1 MKGAFVMQFYSSPN
15 YSYGSSEC
23 ISTRT
28 VHRVRERQHDGC
40 LRLHLSLTTFW
51 LGLSVLLTLIPN
63 LVVQAAKHHR
73 HPISL
78 SSPAPPTNP
87 PSPKPHP
94 LLHNFTCSNL
104 AQMLQ
109 RKSNLLLSLGLRIDD
124 IMRQQAITA
133 EEKLKMEILKIYQ
146 SELKA
151 TETSLLMVLRDL
163 NQTLGSD
170 YRSLA
175 EVKRSCQMR
184 LDDMRNAAVMVEED
198 FNTILELEKEMHSLH
213 PHSNLT
219 HNAIIAEI
227 MSEVAH
233 AADSLESDLT
243 GAHVFQHSRNQEGA
257 ALETVVKLQEGGL
270 AERHNL
276 AYGYQ
281 KMLVNSREERGR
293 VETGAMAVLVDSA
306 SNQYVLARP
315 RDVTVPIE
323 DHRLIHDIINLL
335 LLSFVLGGL
344 CSLIKVPSLLGYIL
358 AGLLLGPVG
367 YDVISSVV
375 QVRHNVDWE
384 CTCTLYFDS
393 ALYTCTCTCIILYK
407 NFTGLN

>member
-1 MKGAFVMQFYSSPN
+1 M
-15 YSYGSSEC
+15 
-23 ISTRT
+23 
-28 VHRVRERQHDGC
+28 
-40 LRLHLSLTTFW
+40 
-51 LGLSVLLTLIPN
+51 
-63 LVVQAAKHHR
+63 
-73 HPISL
+73 
-78 SSPAPPTNP
+78 
-87 PSPKPHP
+87 
-94 LLHNFTCSNL
+94 
-104 AQMLQ
+104 
-109 RKSNLLLSLGLRIDD
+109 LSLGLRIDD
-124 IMRQQAITA
+124 IMTQQAVTA

-175 EVKRSCQMR
+175 EVKRSCLMR

-198 FNTILELEKEMHSLH
+198 FNTILELEKEMHALH

-227 MSEVAH
+227 MSEVSH
-233 AADSLESDLT
+233 AADSLESDLLT
-243 GAHVFQHSRNQEGA
+243 GAHVFQDSRNQEGA

-281 KMLVNSREERGR
+281 KMLVKSQEEMGRGR
-293 VETGAMAVLVDSA
+293 IETGAMTVLVDSA
-306 SNQYVLARP
+306 SNQYVLSRP

-323 DHRLIHDIINLL
+323 DHHLIHDIINLL

-375 QVRHNVDWE
+375 QVSIQ
-384 CTCTLYFDS
+384 CAYM
-393 ALYTCTCTCIILYK
+393 YT
-407 NFTGLN
+407 

>member
-1 MKGAFVMQFYSSPN
+1 
-15 YSYGSSEC
+15 
-23 ISTRT
+23 
-28 VHRVRERQHDGC
+28 
-40 LRLHLSLTTFW
+40 
-51 LGLSVLLTLIPN
+51 
-63 LVVQAAKHHR
+63 
-73 HPISL
+73 
-78 SSPAPPTNP
+78 
-87 PSPKPHP
+87 
-94 LLHNFTCSNL
+94 
-104 AQMLQ
+104 MLQ
-109 RKSNLLLSLGLRIDD
+109 RKSNLLLSLGLRIDN

-219 HNAIIAEI
+219 HNALIAEI

-233 AADSLESDLT
+233 AADSLENDLT

-281 KMLVNSREERGR
+281 KMLVNSREERGK

-306 SNQYVLARP
+306 SNQYVLSRP

-375 QVRHNVDWE
+375 QLETLGEFGVVFIVLCVALDFSPDKLRKVWRVAVFGGNMLLFCGGVLGMVMGASVGVRVRVGLAVVA
-384 CTCTLYFDS
+384 CLSLSS
-393 ALYTCTCTCIILYK
+393 APLAHRFLD
-407 NFTGLN
+407 GA

>member
-1 MKGAFVMQFYSSPN
+1 
-15 YSYGSSEC
+15 
-23 ISTRT
+23 
-28 VHRVRERQHDGC
+28 
-40 LRLHLSLTTFW
+40 
-51 LGLSVLLTLIPN
+51 
-63 LVVQAAKHHR
+63 
-73 HPISL
+73 
-78 SSPAPPTNP
+78 
-87 PSPKPHP
+87 
-94 LLHNFTCSNL
+94 
-104 AQMLQ
+104 MLQ

-219 HNAIIAEI
+219 HNALIAEI

-233 AADSLESDLT
+233 AADSLENDLT

-281 KMLVNSREERGR
+281 KMLVNSREERGK

-306 SNQYVLARP
+306 SNQYVLSRP

-375 QVRHNVDWE
+375 QLE
-384 CTCTLYFDS
+384 TLGEFGVVFIVLCV
-393 ALYTCTCTCIILYK
+393 ALDFSPDKLRKVEGYSV
-407 NFTGLN
+407 FF